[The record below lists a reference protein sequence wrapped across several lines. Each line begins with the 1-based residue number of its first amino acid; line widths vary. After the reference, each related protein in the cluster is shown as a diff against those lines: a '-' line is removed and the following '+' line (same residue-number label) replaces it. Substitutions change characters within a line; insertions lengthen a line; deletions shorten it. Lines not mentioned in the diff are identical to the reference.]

1 MSIVLKRILKKKK
14 LPKELILLSDVYA
27 AFSAAFISVW
37 ILVTC
42 LKTSQ
47 RLTNLL
53 REPSRPLYRVWLSA
67 TKRVNLVAVAMMLF
81 SKSHKAFTDNQEI
94 ALSN

>member
-1 MSIVLKRILKKKK
+1 MCQLFLQRNLKRKATEGAYLFIWC
-14 LPKELILLSDVYA
+14 YA
-27 AFSAAFISVW
+27 ALSAAFISVW

-53 REPSRPLYRVWLSA
+53 REPSRPLYHVWLSA
-67 TKRVNLVAVAMMLF
+67 TKRVNLVAVAMILF
-81 SKSHKAFTDNQEI
+81 SKSR
-94 ALSN
+94 